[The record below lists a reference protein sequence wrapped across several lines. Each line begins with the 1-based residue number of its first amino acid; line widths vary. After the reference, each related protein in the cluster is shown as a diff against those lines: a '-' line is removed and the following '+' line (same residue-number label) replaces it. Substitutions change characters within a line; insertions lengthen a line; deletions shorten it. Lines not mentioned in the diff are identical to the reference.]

1 MCSLAMRRARI
12 SITRSF
18 FSSCRVSHGLV
29 SSRRR
34 SKRVGYFSR
43 NGALLPCRGVPG
55 LARRCNDAAEESVN
69 DGACVKQILQ
79 GAERFRRLCRKRFL
93 RLCFRGQVSP
103 IRRDHGLAAIG
114 QDQHQSA
121 ISVCRPKD
129 AERFTFKRMP
139 SADNCNSLGKVL
151 MMGSV

>member
-1 MCSLAMRRARI
+1 MSRARI
-12 SITRSF
+12 SITRCF
-18 FSSCRVSHGLV
+18 LSSCSVSHGLV

-114 QDQHQSA
+114 QDQDQHQSA

>member
-1 MCSLAMRRARI
+1 MSRARI
-12 SITRSF
+12 SITRCF
-18 FSSCRVSHGLV
+18 LSSCSVSHGLV

-34 SKRVGYFSR
+34 SKRVGYFSG

-114 QDQHQSA
+114 QDQDQHQSA

>member
-1 MCSLAMRRARI
+1 MRRARI
-12 SITRSF
+12 SITRNF

-34 SKRVGYFSR
+34 SNRVGFFSR
-43 NGALLPCRGVPG
+43 NGALLPCREVPG
-55 LARRCNDAAEESVN
+55 AARRCNDAAEESVN

-79 GAERFRRLCRKRFL
+79 GAKRIRRLCRKIFL
-93 RLCFRGQVSP
+93 RLDCRGQVSP
-103 IRRDHGLAAIG
+103 ACRDHGLAAIG
-114 QDQHQSA
+114 QDQNQHQSA
-121 ISVCRPKD
+121 ISVCRPKNV
-129 AERFTFKRMP
+129 ERFTFKRMP

>member
-1 MCSLAMRRARI
+1 MRRARI
-12 SITRSF
+12 PITRSF

-29 SSRRR
+29 SSSRR

-79 GAERFRRLCRKRFL
+79 GAERCRRLWRKRFL
-93 RLCFRGQVSP
+93 RLCCRPQVSP
-103 IRRDHGLAAIG
+103 VRRDHGLAAIG
-114 QDQHQSA
+114 QDQNQHQSA
-121 ISVCRPKD
+121 FSVCRPKNV
-129 AERFTFKRMP
+129 ERFTFKRMP
-139 SADNCNSLGKVL
+139 RADNCNSLGKVL

>member
-1 MCSLAMRRARI
+1 MSRARI

-34 SKRVGYFSR
+34 SKRVGYFSG

-55 LARRCNDAAEESVN
+55 LARMCNDAAEESVN

-79 GAERFRRLCRKRFL
+79 GAERFCRLYRKRFL
-93 RLCFRGQVSP
+93 RLCCRGQVSP
-103 IRRDHGLAAIG
+103 VRRDHGLAAIG
-114 QDQHQSA
+114 QDQNQHQSA
-121 ISVCRPKD
+121 FSVCRPKD
-129 AERFTFKRMP
+129 VERFTFKRMP

>member
-1 MCSLAMRRARI
+1 MRRARI

-34 SKRVGYFSR
+34 SKRVGYFFR

-55 LARRCNDAAEESVN
+55 LARKCNDAAEESVN
-69 DGACVKQILQ
+69 DGACAEQILH
-79 GAERFRRLCRKRFL
+79 GAKRFRRLRRKRFL
-93 RLCFRGQVSP
+93 RLDCRGQVSP
-103 IRRDHGLAAIG
+103 VRRDHGLAAIG
-114 QDQHQSA
+114 QDQNQNQSA
-121 ISVCRPKD
+121 ISVCRSKNV
-129 AERFTFKRMP
+129 ERFTFKRMP
-139 SADNCNSLGKVL
+139 SADNCNSLRKVL

>member
-1 MCSLAMRRARI
+1 MRRARI

-43 NGALLPCRGVPG
+43 KGALLLCRGVPG

-69 DGACVKQILQ
+69 DGACVKQVLQ
-79 GAERFRRLCRKRFL
+79 GSERCRRLCRKRFR
-93 RLCFRGQVSP
+93 RLCCRPQVSP
-103 IRRDHGLAAIG
+103 GRRDHGLAAIG
-114 QDQHQSA
+114 QDQNQHQSA
-121 ISVCRPKD
+121 LSVCRPKNV
-129 AERFTFKRMP
+129 ERFTFKRMP

-151 MMGSV
+151 LMGSV

>member
-1 MCSLAMRRARI
+1 MRRARI

-43 NGALLPCRGVPG
+43 NGALLPCRAIPG

-69 DGACVKQILQ
+69 DGACAKQILQ
-79 GAERFRRLCRKRFL
+79 GAKRSRRLCGKKFL
-93 RLCFRGQVSP
+93 RLDCQGQVSP
-103 IRRDHGLAAIG
+103 VRRDHGLAPIG
-114 QDQHQSA
+114 QDQNQNQSA
-121 ISVCRPKD
+121 ISLCRSKNVK
-129 AERFTFKRMP
+129 RLTFKRMP
-139 SADNCNSLGKVL
+139 SADNSNPLGKVL
-151 MMGSV
+151 MMSSL

>member
-1 MCSLAMRRARI
+1 MRRARI

-43 NGALLPCRGVPG
+43 NGALLPCRAIPG

-69 DGACVKQILQ
+69 DGACAKQILQ
-79 GAERFRRLCRKRFL
+79 GAKRSRRLCGKGFL
-93 RLCFRGQVSP
+93 RLDCQGQVSP
-103 IRRDHGLAAIG
+103 VRRDHGLAAIG
-114 QDQHQSA
+114 QDQNQNQSA
-121 ISVCRPKD
+121 ISLCRSKNV
-129 AERFTFKRMP
+129 ERLTFKRMP
-139 SADNCNSLGKVL
+139 SADNSNPLGKVL

>member
-1 MCSLAMRRARI
+1 MRRARI

-34 SKRVGYFSR
+34 SKRVGYFSG
-43 NGALLPCRGVPG
+43 NGALLPCRGVAG
-55 LARRCNDAAEESVN
+55 LARRRNDAAKQSVN

-93 RLCFRGQVSP
+93 RLSCRGQVSP
-103 IRRDHGLAAIG
+103 VRSDHGLAAVG
-114 QDQHQSA
+114 QDQNRRQSA
-121 ISVCRPKD
+121 FSVCRPRNVQ
-129 AERFTFKRMP
+129 RFTLKRMP

>member
-1 MCSLAMRRARI
+1 MRRARI

-18 FSSCRVSHGLV
+18 FSSCSVSQGLV

-43 NGALLPCRGVPG
+43 NGALLPCREVPG
-55 LARRCNDAAEESVN
+55 LARRCNDAAEESVD

-79 GAERFRRLCRKRFL
+79 GAESCRRLCRKRFL
-93 RLCFRGQVSP
+93 RLCCRGKVSP
-103 IRRDHGLAAIG
+103 VRRDHGLAAIG
-114 QDQHQSA
+114 QDQKQDQSTF
-121 ISVCRPKD
+121 SVCRPKNV
-129 AERFTFKRMP
+129 ERFTFKRMP
-139 SADNCNSLGKVL
+139 SPDNCNSLGKVL

>member
-1 MCSLAMRRARI
+1 MSRARI
-12 SITRSF
+12 SIARSF

-34 SKRVGYFSR
+34 SKRVGYFSG

-79 GAERFRRLCRKRFL
+79 GAERFRRLCRKRLL
-93 RLCFRGQVSP
+93 RLCCRGQVSP
-103 IRRDHGLAAIG
+103 VRRDHGLAAIG
-114 QDQHQSA
+114 QDQNQHQSA
-121 ISVCRPKD
+121 FSVRRPKD
-129 AERFTFKRMP
+129 VERFTFKRMP